1 MQCGRASCK
10 SVRARKCCKR
20 EHILY
25 YQPPCARAGA
35 HADAA
40 KLHLQIAGAVVLVS
54 ARTRAHTHPFLI
66 ALSYYRFPPLRLA
79 FTTFH
84 LQVSWLAGIRRMPAL
99 AAVQGFQCNLH
110 APRRQT
116 RTVQCTGVVCGA
128 AFYLRTGLHYTWHR
142 SAVRRLAGYNRSHV
156 LHRWVRIARKSA
168 TPMCI
173 CTDVHVCMHVRM
185 CLCS

>member
-40 KLHLQIAGAVVLVS
+40 KLQMQIACDVALVS

-84 LQVSWLAGIRRMPAL
+84 LQVSWLAGIRRMPEP
-99 AAVQGFQCNLH
+99 AAQVQAQCNLH
-110 APRRQT
+110 ARRRQT
-116 RTVQCTGVVCGA
+116 RTVQCNGVVCGA
-128 AFYLRTGLHYTWHR
+128 AFYLRH
-142 SAVRRLAGYNRSHV
+142 RLAGYSRSHV
-156 LHRWVRIARKSA
+156 LQRWVRIARKSA

-173 CTDVHVCMHVRM
+173 RTDVHVCMYARM
-185 CLCS
+185 CLYS